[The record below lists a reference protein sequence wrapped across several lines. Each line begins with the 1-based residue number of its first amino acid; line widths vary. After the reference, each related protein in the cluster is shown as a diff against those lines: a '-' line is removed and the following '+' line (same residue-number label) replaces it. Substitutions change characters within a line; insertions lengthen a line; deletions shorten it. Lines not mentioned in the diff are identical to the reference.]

1 MKCTASKPRTAKKL
15 SADANVGHGFAKR
28 MVYGLLGVLVA
39 CGIWQLVS
47 TRIGV
52 PLVLP
57 GPSEVAHAFVVL
69 MWKST
74 FWEAVWGTFQRVLI
88 AFVISLALGFCT
100 GMIAGLNAPF
110 RDMIAPF
117 VTIIRAT
124 PVMALILILM
134 FWFPAGH
141 VPVVSA
147 MLMAYPVVHTS
158 LYQGTIGTDKNLLE
172 MARIFKVP
180 KPVVFFRL
188 RLPAVRGHLAS
199 AAKNCLGLCWKV
211 IVAGEVLSQP
221 RFALG
226 TGLQSARLSLDTAGV
241 FAWAITSIAL
251 CGISEFLLGLVA
263 RKLQEEEA
271 INV

>member
-1 MKCTASKPRTAKKL
+1 MKCTKRRHRPPEKL
-15 SADANVGHGFAKR
+15 SADVNVGHGFAER
-28 MVYGLLGVLVA
+28 LAYGLLGVLVA
-39 CGIWQLVS
+39 CAVWQLAS
-47 TRIGV
+47 TKIGV
-52 PLVLP
+52 SLVLP
-57 GPSEVAHAFVVL
+57 GPSEVAHAFFTL

-74 FWEAVWGTFQRVLI
+74 FWKAVWGTFERVLM
-88 AFVISLALGFCT
+88 AFVISLVLGFCT
-100 GMIAGLNAPF
+100 GMIAGLNTPF

-117 VTIIRAT
+117 ITIIRAT

-134 FWFPAGH
+134 FWFPAGQ

-180 KPVVFFRL
+180 KHTVFFRL

-251 CGISEFLLGLVA
+251 CGISEFLLGLVTK
-263 RKLQEEEA
+263 KLQEEEA
-271 INV
+271 INA